1 MTSDSLRE
9 LYVWVWLPGKLE
21 PVVAGRL
28 YRPKN
33 NSRHLHFNYGN
44 SYLRR
49 PDAIPLYHPEL
60 PLRKGILAPA
70 EGLEMAS
77 SLRDGSP
84 DAWGRRVIIHRLMGK
99 DSRPDTE
106 LDELTYMLESG
117 SDRIGALD
125 FQVSPTEYIPRG
137 GHNPSLAELQEAS
150 ERVEKG
156 LSLTPELDRALNHGS
171 SIGGARP
178 KALLQDGQT
187 KYVAKLS
194 STSDHY
200 NVVKGEFV
208 AMRLARLAGLNA
220 APVRLVRST
229 GRDVLLVER
238 FDRTYTA
245 SSAFQRHLMVSA
257 LTIFELD
264 ELMARYAGYD
274 QLADIIRQR
283 FTNPTQTLEEL
294 FKRLA
299 FNILVGNTDDHARN
313 HAAFW
318 DGQNLSLTP
327 AYDICPQN
335 RSTGI
340 ASQAMRILNE
350 RSDSRLALCRKAA
363 SRFNLNEQS
372 ADNIISNLRDR
383 ITQSWKDVCDEA
395 ELTDIERKFFW
406 GRQFL
411 NPSIDE

>member
-1 MTSDSLRE
+1 MTSKPLNE
-9 LYVWVWLPGKLE
+9 LYVWVWLPGALE

-33 NSRHLHFNYGN
+33 RPDQLHFNYGN
-44 SYLRR
+44 SYLDRQ
-49 PDAIPLYHPEL
+49 DAIPLYFPEL
-60 PLRKGILAPA
+60 PLRKGPIPPA
-70 EGLEMAS
+70 EGLSMAS

-99 DSRPDTE
+99 ESGPDTE

-117 SDRIGALD
+117 SDRIGGLD
-125 FQVSPTEYIPRG
+125 FQISPTEYAPRG
-137 GHNPSLAELQEAS
+137 GANPNLAELQEAS

-156 LSLTPELDRALNHGS
+156 LPLTPELDRALNHGS

-178 KALLQDGQT
+178 KALIQDGQT
-187 KYVAKLS
+187 KYVAKFS

-208 AMRLARLAGLNA
+208 AMRLAGLAGLDV
-220 APVRLVRST
+220 APVRLERST
-229 GRDVLLVER
+229 GRDVLLVKR
-238 FDRTYTA
+238 FDRTFTA
-245 SSAFQRHLMVSA
+245 GGFRRHLMVSA

-283 FTNPTQTLEEL
+283 FTNPTETLVEL
-294 FKRLA
+294 FKRLV
-299 FNILVGNTDDHARN
+299 FNVMTGNTDDHARN

-318 DGQNLSLTP
+318 DGNNLSLTP

-335 RSTGI
+335 RSTGM
-340 ASQAMRILNE
+340 ASQAMRILGDRN
-350 RSDSRLALCRKAA
+350 DSRVSLCREAA
-363 SRFNLNEQS
+363 VRFNLDATS
-372 ADNIISNLRDR
+372 ADDIIRHIR
-383 ITQSWKDVCDEA
+383 QTITEAWEDVCDEA
-395 ELTDIERKFFW
+395 ELTETERRYFW